1 MPAHPCLTDH
11 RSRRLRQ
18 SGQGRRVPS
27 TTTVAVPGHLLRG
40 EQQDRRGPGDRLR
53 QGLDGPRNSGLRH
66 AQDLS
71 DHRLHDVLTQVHRS
85 RPQRPG
91 QAQDRRIPLDPLL
104 AQPGEQPVELVIGQ
118 SRGTLHHDGPLV
130 PGSWGV
136 FFHTHD
142 TPREWA
148 IIISP
153 PGNDPGHTQNNLPA
167 TCSPSTRRPSPTP
180 TYSASTSSLTS
191 SASTTWRRSCS
202 MMTSSNAS
210 T

>member
-1 MPAHPCLTDH
+1 MPARPCLTDH
-11 RSRRLRQ
+11 RSRRSRQ

-40 EQQDRRGPGDRLR
+40 EQQDHQGPGDRLR

-71 DHRLHDVLTQVHRS
+71 DHRLHDVLTQVHQS

-104 AQPGEQPVELVIGQ
+104 AQPGEQLVELIIGQ
-118 SRGTLHHDGPLV
+118 SRGTLHHDGPLL
-130 PGSWGV
+130 PGSWGYI
-136 FFHTHD
+136 FHAHD
-142 TPREWA
+142 TPRGRA

-153 PGNDPGHTQNNLPA
+153 PGNDPGHTQNNLHGKKDLSFKSVA
-167 TCSPSTRRPSPTP
+167 DAGKSI
-180 TYSASTSSLTS
+180 LDH
-191 SASTTWRRSCS
+191 
-202 MMTSSNAS
+202 
-210 T
+210 